1 MAKMREI
8 VDKHFYDNWVLP
20 VYMGYIAD
28 LSFWWTSYKASRDAL
43 NNTLIQSNL
52 KHCIKTYIRK
62 LSKFNKKASELLLE
76 GVLTEEFCLHNVSKL
91 VDVIRECNVTVRWLM
106 L

>member
-28 LSFWWTSYKASRDAL
+28 LSFWWTSYAASRAAL
-43 NNTLIQSNL
+43 NNTLI
-52 KHCIKTYIRK
+52 
-62 LSKFNKKASELLLE
+62 
-76 GVLTEEFCLHNVSKL
+76 
-91 VDVIRECNVTVRWLM
+91 
-106 L
+106 